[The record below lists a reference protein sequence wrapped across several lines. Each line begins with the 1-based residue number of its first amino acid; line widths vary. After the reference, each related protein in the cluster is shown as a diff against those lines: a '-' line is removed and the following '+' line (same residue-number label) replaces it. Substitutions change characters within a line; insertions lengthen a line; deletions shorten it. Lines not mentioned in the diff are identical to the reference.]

1 MNTLMQ
7 YKIPAWPREA
17 FDRTDGKK
25 LSKLRR
31 LFALPEQSKFGPPLR
46 VRFVHPAIPRTAETA
61 VPTLSDS
68 LFGIRYSP
76 AWPSGWTR
84 RLVPPVCWVAG
95 VRGYS
100 VSLSRRDGR

>member
-1 MNTLMQ
+1 MQ

-46 VRFVHPAIPRTAETA
+46 VVRLVDPAIPRTAET
-61 VPTLSDS
+61 
-68 LFGIRYSP
+68 
-76 AWPSGWTR
+76 
-84 RLVPPVCWVAG
+84 
-95 VRGYS
+95 
-100 VSLSRRDGR
+100 